1 MDELNE
7 LLAKLTELINKLLE
21 VIDKVEYLAIKRSK
35 K

>member
-1 MDELNE
+1 MNELNE

-21 VIDKVEYLAIKRSK
+21 VIDKVEYLAFKRSK